1 MELRIKL
8 KAHYKPNESK
18 KVILDKLAQ
27 IYQNEFNIDIYMM
40 RGRKKEIIT
49 KKQSLSYVLRLLGF
63 NFKEIANYVGIDH
76 STVIHSVKQFNT
88 FVEIGD
94 HEALEVYDTLN
105 KYLNMDLLKIVKK

>member
-27 IYQNEFNIDIYMM
+27 IYKNEFNIDIYMM

-49 KKQSLSYVLRLLGF
+49 KKQSLSYLLRLLGF
-63 NFKEIANYVGIDH
+63 NYVEIAKEVGTNYT
-76 STVIHSVKQFNT
+76 TVMHNEKQFKS
-88 FVEIGD
+88 FLDIGD
-94 HEALEVYDTLN
+94 QEALDVYDTLN

>member
-1 MELRIKL
+1 MDLRIKL
-8 KAHYKPNESK
+8 KANYKSVEPK
-18 KVILDKLAQ
+18 KVILYKLAQ
-27 IYQNEFNIDIYMM
+27 IYQIEFGIDIFFMK
-40 RGRKKEIIT
+40 GRRKEIIT

-94 HEALEVYDTLN
+94 PEALEVYDTLN
-105 KYLNMDLLKIVKK
+105 KYLNLELLKSC